1 VGDKTLPYLR
11 MPPKIKV
18 LEAAGAIAD
27 NRISF
32 IDEEVAEVISSDG
45 SRKYSVYVNLARNE
59 ACSTDNG
66 TVYRGYIGYPI
77 IAVLMIKG
85 ALPYDSKIGEA
96 LKGIPWKAL
105 NEKYKKYAIVENEI
119 KKIASERGVTPEEL
133 EKFKNNVYKELRRF
147 KLKLTDIC
155 MSKE

>member
-1 VGDKTLPYLR
+1 LPYLR

-18 LEAAGAIAD
+18 LEAAGAVAD
-27 NRISF
+27 GRITF
-32 IDEEVAEVISSDG
+32 IDERNAVVVSSDG
-45 SRKYSVYVNLARNE
+45 SRRYLVYVDLTRKE

-66 TVYRGYIGYPI
+66 TVYRGYVGYPI

-85 ALPYDSKIGEA
+85 ALTYDSRIGNA

-105 NEKYKKYAIVENEI
+105 NERYKKYAIVEDEV
-119 KKIASERGVTPEEL
+119 KKIVAERGIPPEEL
-133 EKFKNNVYKELRRF
+133 ENFKNNVYKELKRF

-155 MSKE
+155 LSKE

>member
-1 VGDKTLPYLR
+1 MPYLR

-27 NRISF
+27 GRITF
-32 IDEEVAEVISSDG
+32 TNERNAAVVSSDG
-45 SRKYSVYVNLARNE
+45 SRRYSVYVDLTRKE

-66 TVYRGYIGYPI
+66 TVYRGYVGYPI

-85 ALPYDSKIGEA
+85 ALPYDSRIGDA

-105 NEKYKKYAIVENEI
+105 NEKYKKYAIVEDEV
-119 KKIASERGVTPEEL
+119 KKIAAERGVPPEEL
-133 EKFKNNVYKELRRF
+133 EKFKNNVYKELKRF

-155 MSKE
+155 LSKE